1 MPDYV
6 LAHCY
11 SLAESRAFVCAEVW
25 DRDASDI
32 VAAAQGVF
40 SINRPIAE

>member
-1 MPDYV
+1 
-6 LAHCY
+6 
-11 SLAESRAFVCAEVW
+11 VW